1 MCKMPKYIDFSHIFI
16 LTTVLPNGYY
26 GEGDQ
31 TFKKHSHRN
40 WPLPSPN
47 TTFFVPP
54 WSVSSPQNDSTIYFF
69 ATMISPNWPSYVSN
83 ITTTNQVDTDFNND
97 DDLQYF
103 ATFRN
108 TIAFPIDYVIQII
121 HLPRFS
127 LNSIPVY
134 SKIFLQYQ

>member
-1 MCKMPKYIDFSHIFI
+1 MFIKKHTFIICVRCRNILIFLTFSFWPQYCQMVIMGKGIRH
-16 LTTVLPNGYY
+16 L
-26 GEGDQ
+26 
-31 TFKKHSHRN
+31 KKHSHRN

-108 TIAFPIDYVIQII
+108 TIAFPIEYVIQII
-121 HLPRFS
+121 HLA
-127 LNSIPVY
+127 
-134 SKIFLQYQ
+134 KIRIL